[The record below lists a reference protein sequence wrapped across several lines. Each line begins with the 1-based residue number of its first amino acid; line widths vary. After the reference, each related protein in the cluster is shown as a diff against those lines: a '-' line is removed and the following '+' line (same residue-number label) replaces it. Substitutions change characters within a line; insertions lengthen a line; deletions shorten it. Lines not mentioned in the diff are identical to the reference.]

1 MTGLRES
8 EQPQDRQQQSAAE
21 KNRRHPAI
29 PRPQPQP
36 KMKADAAVQP
46 SDGDESRLLQ
56 SIPRL
61 GMPQG
66 QNQQRVGIVD
76 AKPFML
82 HPRADEMKRKQ
93 RRDRQ
98 AERQLQRFP
107 QAGCADGGADK
118 ATREPA
124 KNA

>member
-1 MTGLRES
+1 
-8 EQPQDRQQQSAAE
+8 
-21 KNRRHPAI
+21 
-29 PRPQPQP
+29 
-36 KMKADAAVQP
+36 MKADAAVQP
-46 SDGDESRLLQ
+46 RDGDESRLLQ

-61 GMPQG
+61 GMPQC

-76 AKPFML
+76 AKPFVL

-107 QAGCADGGADK
+107 QGNAQMAALIK
-118 ATREPA
+118 RPQSQRKMRE
-124 KNA
+124 